1 MIIFNVWSIS
11 DQSVVD
17 DSSSNI
23 SRQPLRIPKAYQGLV
38 FWTLE
43 GDWEERKKETWNNWI
58 LLGDFFQVKL
68 HLTKE

>member
-23 SRQPLRIPKAYQGLV
+23 FRLPLLMPKAYQGLV
-38 FWTLE
+38 FWIGE
-43 GDWEERKKETWNNWI
+43 GDREERKKE
-58 LLGDFFQVKL
+58 K
-68 HLTKE
+68 